1 MAREEEKG
9 QGEEE
14 EVNALS
20 GRGQSGRRGRRP
32 EVESRGKFRPWKLS
46 RDRAKEK
53 ESAERL
59 QERGDKGRREKRLL
73 VLLIKGIQR
82 RRALPN
88 NERAKEERD
97 GA

>member
-1 MAREEEKG
+1 MAKEEEKG

-53 ESAERL
+53 ESAE
-59 QERGDKGRREKRLL
+59 EAAGKRR
-73 VLLIKGIQR
+73 QR
-82 RRALPN
+82 KARKTSAGFVN
-88 NERAKEERD
+88 QRD
-97 GA
+97 SKATRIA